1 MVRVVLDTSVIISA
15 FRNRDGASNMLLRHL
30 VRGDISAVATQAL
43 FYEYEAVLMR
53 PEQLTATRLTQE
65 EALRIIDA
73 LHSAVEGVQ
82 VWFRWRPQLTDA
94 DDEMVLEAA
103 INGHADLL
111 VTFNMRD
118 FRGITSSF
126 GIRAV
131 TPFDLIKDMR
141 NG

>member
-1 MVRVVLDTSVIISA
+1 MRSCYVPCHGEGCTGHIG
-15 FRNRDGASNMLLRHL
+15 DGASNLLLRHL

-53 PEQLTATRLTQE
+53 PEQLAATRLTQE

-82 VWFRWRPQLTDA
+82 VWFRWRPQLIDA
-94 DDEMVLEAA
+94 DDEVVLEAA
-103 INGHADLL
+103 IIGHADLL
-111 VTFNMRD
+111 TTFNMRD